1 MADLGNFNANEVEPA
16 EEFHAIPAGKYQA
29 VITESEMRETKNRD
43 GEYLLL
49 VFELIEGEYRG
60 RKVFARLNLANKN
73 PDAVRIARQELS
85 AICRAVGVMNPRDSV
100 ELHNLPLTITVR
112 VRKSQDGEEMNEVYG
127 RGYAVRSSGSFS
139 AQSKNPEKSVSNA
152 SGQESAPWKKR

>member
-29 VITESEMRETKNRD
+29 VITESERKETRNRD

-49 VFELIEGEYRG
+49 VFEIIEGEYRG
-60 RKVFARLNLANKN
+60 RKVFARFNLWNKN
-73 PDAVRIARQELS
+73 PDAVRIASQELS
-85 AICRAVGVMNPRDSV
+85 AICHAVSVMNPKNSV

-112 VRKSQDGEEMNEVYG
+112 VRKSPDGEMNEVYG

-139 AQSKNPEKSVSNA
+139 AQSKNPGGNGSNA
-152 SGQESAPWKKR
+152 SDQESAPWKKR

>member
-29 VITESEMRETKNRD
+29 VITESERKETRNRD

-49 VFELIEGEYRG
+49 VFEIIEGEYRG
-60 RKVFARLNLANKN
+60 RKVFARFNLWNKN
-73 PDAVRIARQELS
+73 PDAVRIASQELS
-85 AICRAVGVMNPRDSV
+85 AICHAVSVMNPKNSV

-112 VRKSQDGEEMNEVYG
+112 VRKSPDGEETNEVYG

-139 AQSKNPEKSVSNA
+139 AQSKNPEKSVSHA